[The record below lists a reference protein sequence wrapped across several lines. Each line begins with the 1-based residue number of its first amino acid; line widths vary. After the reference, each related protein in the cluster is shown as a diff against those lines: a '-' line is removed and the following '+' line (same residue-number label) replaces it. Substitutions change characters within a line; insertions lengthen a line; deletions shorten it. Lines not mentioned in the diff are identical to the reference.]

1 MNESFN
7 KIDEEQ
13 QRLQHLE
20 TPNPSTR
27 ELSQPSKNKIIPGFY
42 KGAVIF
48 RLAQI
53 KEWFILTIYEMLDDF
68 LEYNELRYYKVLVRK
83 DVRRDVDYKR
93 MSNCTVSAL
102 AGE

>member
-13 QRLQHLE
+13 QRLQHLD

-27 ELSQPSKNKIIPGFY
+27 EPSQPSENKIIPSFY
-42 KGAVIF
+42 KGVVIF
-48 RLAQI
+48 RLAQM
-53 KEWFILTIYEMLDDF
+53 KEWFMPTIYEMLDDF
-68 LEYNELRYYKVLVRK
+68 LECNELGYYKVLVGK

-93 MSNCTVSAL
+93 ISNCTVSAL